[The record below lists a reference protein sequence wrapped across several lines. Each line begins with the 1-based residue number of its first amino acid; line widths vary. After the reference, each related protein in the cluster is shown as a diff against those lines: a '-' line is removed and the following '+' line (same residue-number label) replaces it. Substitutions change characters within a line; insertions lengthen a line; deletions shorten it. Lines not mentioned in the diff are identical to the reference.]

1 MNPHLH
7 RLIRDYQASVR
18 MALQKPQASGI
29 RMPTSAMDWAGMDLP
44 LPGMLEDG
52 IRYYKH
58 GIGCAVWLP
67 SRTVDFDFGEHGE
80 ADGFNRGRIAQFAM
94 PNLAAYGFETPEA
107 VKAAFDQPS
116 HPARLSAGIDGLLPG
131 GIRSGVR
138 HGRLIAALLNAA
150 ACGPAAISQ
159 PRSGRQSIQDA
170 LILKQVLLRKQQKTT
185 S

>member
-1 MNPHLH
+1 
-7 RLIRDYQASVR
+7 
-18 MALQKPQASGI
+18 
-29 RMPTSAMDWAGMDLP
+29 
-44 LPGMLEDG
+44 MLEDG

-67 SRTVDFDFGEHGE
+67 SGTVDFDFGERGE
-80 ADGFNRGRIAQFAM
+80 ADGFNRGRITQFAM
-94 PNLAAYGFETPEA
+94 PNLASYGFETPEA
-107 VKAAFDQPS
+107 VKAAFDLAVASGEIVCPES
-116 HPARLSAGIDGLLPG
+116 TACYG

-159 PRSGRQSIQDA
+159 HRSGRQSIQDA

>member
-18 MALQKPQASGI
+18 TALQKLQASGI

-67 SRTVDFDFGEHGE
+67 SGTVDFDFGERGE
-80 ADGFNRGRIAQFAM
+80 ADGFNRGRITQFAM

-107 VKAAFDQPS
+107 VKAAFDQAVASGEIVCPES
-116 HPARLSAGIDGLLPG
+116 TVCYLAGSD
-131 GIRSGVR
+131 RVY
-138 HGRLIAALLNAA
+138 AT
-150 ACGPAAISQ
+150 
-159 PRSGRQSIQDA
+159 D
-170 LILKQVLLRKQQKTT
+170 V
-185 S
+185 